1 MTSMQPLWWFALPLL
16 LLPVWWHMR
25 KRERTRTDFLATA
38 RFLPTAL
45 PQQQRVLRWSD
56 VPLLLARLA
65 LLLALIAWLA
75 VLAMPWKGDTV
86 FIAAALERSAWAEQ
100 QIAAAG
106 MKGAAREPLP
116 DDAWNWLARNEH
128 EWRPEARFLI
138 LAPEASSAA
147 TAVVMPALPPRLAHH
162 AELRLAPGA
171 KRDTVVRER
180 HVVVVASAERLPRWQ
195 ALFAAFNTAGDGA
208 SRYLITD
215 APTPDTELIV
225 WDKPDA
231 EPPAAWKSK
240 LWWRTAAVTGQTQ
253 SPQGLTWTAPQWP
266 LQDIDAARA
275 LYERWQA
282 ATTRPAPHP
291 LPAQQF
297 SAARVKPLPS
307 ALARSPEWL
316 AIALLVLFAIE
327 RTLTHV
333 RRRS

>member
-38 RFLPTAL
+38 RFLPAAL

-65 LLLALIAWLA
+65 LLVVLIAWLA

-106 MKGAAREPLP
+106 MGSAARQPLP

-138 LAPEASSAA
+138 LAPEAAA
-147 TAVVMPALPPRLAHH
+147 AMPALPPRLAHSID
-162 AELRLAPGA
+162 LRVAAAPA
-171 KRDTVVRER
+171 AAPKVAAPRER
-180 HVVVVASAERLPRWQ
+180 QVVVVTSADRLPRWQ
-195 ALFAAFNTAGDGA
+195 ALFAAFSTAADGA
-208 SRYLITD
+208 HRYVLSD
-215 APTPDTELIV
+215 APSASTELIV
-225 WDKPDA
+225 WDKPDTQ
-231 EPPAAWKSK
+231 PPPSWQAK
-240 LWWRTAAVTGQTQ
+240 LWWRTAAATGQTQ

-266 LQDIDAARA
+266 LQEVDAARA

-282 ATTRPAPHP
+282 ATARPAPHP

-297 SAARVKPLPS
+297 RAERTKPLPTP
-307 ALARSPEWL
+307 LARSPEWL
-316 AIALLVLFAIE
+316 AIALLALFAIE